1 MISNIW
7 YVGSAVQPRS
17 QVLSPTRPGNEVVP
31 SYAAIR
37 PGLLEAWLVLTSVKY
52 HGNLYILIP
61 LNQRLALTRLR
72 ATGPRMIY
80 FTTAGLPRS
89 GKSQGKRKI
98 FQGQGKVRDLKK
110 KSGKIFDIVK
120 VSEKSGN
127 SVFRCVIISVPQ
139 EMHFLSEKMKSML

>member
-7 YVGSAVQPRS
+7 YVGSAFQPRS

-31 SYAAIR
+31 SYAAI
-37 PGLLEAWLVLTSVKY
+37 
-52 HGNLYILIP
+52 
-61 LNQRLALTRLR
+61 
-72 ATGPRMIY
+72 RMIY

-98 FQGQGKVRDLKK
+98 FQGQGKVRELKK

-127 SVFRCVIISVPQ
+127 SVFRCVIISFSQ
-139 EMHFLSEKMKSML
+139 EMHFLSKKMKSML